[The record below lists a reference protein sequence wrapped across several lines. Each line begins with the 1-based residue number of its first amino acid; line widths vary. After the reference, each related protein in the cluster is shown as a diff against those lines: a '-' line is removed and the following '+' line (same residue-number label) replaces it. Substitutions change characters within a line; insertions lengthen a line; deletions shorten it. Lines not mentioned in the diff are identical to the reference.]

1 LPTFNSKFY
10 LILILLLATFWR
22 FANYPSR
29 WVLNQDQARDATIAL
44 YSIRNHTLP
53 LVGSPSS
60 AGAFNFGPAY
70 DYLIAFFS
78 IILPFDSGP
87 WIGFTLLSLLTVYLF
102 YLIGTALSTPCLGL
116 IMSLLSAVS
125 VELVSNSPDML
136 NTVIVAFGVTLTLYF
151 VVKFLVSGS
160 LKFAFLIG
168 LGGGFTLQQHFQS
181 LGLSTLLATSLLFRK
196 NIKSCFLAL
205 ISFFLSLAPLIYF
218 DLTHNLVWIKSVIY
232 YYTID
237 VHKFWAPTSWRI
249 DLGTFW
255 PHLFG
260 QVTVGSPLFGYFL
273 IFLILSSYFLF
284 LISKS
289 RFQILDSRF
298 LIPIALSFLL
308 QILLLRY
315 YPGTRSREY
324 LIAFHPFV
332 IFFTGLALFIIS
344 QKSKPLFLVLISC
357 FLVLSTLSNLKTI
370 QIKSQAPLI
379 YSLKS
384 KLDSQIPG
392 PISLYSD
399 PNSNMLSLP
408 IFYLLYRQNRISDTG
423 TPILACINCQSNGQL
438 IAKESLSP
446 TQTYYLYL
454 LQSPNIQDP
463 GSKIYPLTSRLIF
476 SWLYINYQ

>member
-1 LPTFNSKFY
+1 MSKLNSKFY
-10 LILILLLATFWR
+10 LILILLLASFWR

-70 DYLIAFFS
+70 DYLITFFS
-78 IILPFDSGP
+78 IIFPFDSGP
-87 WIGFTLLSLLTVYLF
+87 WVGFTLLSILTVYLF
-102 YLIGTALSTPCLGL
+102 YLIGTTLGTPHLGL
-116 IMSLLSAVS
+116 LLALLSAVS
-125 VELVSNSPDML
+125 TELISNSPDML

-151 VVKFLVSGS
+151 VIKFLVSGS
-160 LKFAFLIG
+160 LKFAPIIG
-168 LGGGFTLQQHFQS
+168 LAAGFTLQQHFQS
-181 LGLSTLLATSLLFRK
+181 LGLSTLLVTSLLFRK
-196 NIKSCFLAL
+196 NIKSILLAL
-205 ISFFLSLAPLIYF
+205 SSFLLSLSPLIYF
-218 DLTHNLVWIKSVIY
+218 DLTHNFTWIKSVIY
-232 YYTID
+232 YYTVD

-260 QVTVGSPLFGYFL
+260 QVTVGLPLFGYFL
-273 IFLILSSYFLF
+273 IFLVLISYFIF
-284 LISKS
+284 LTSKS
-289 RFQILDSRF
+289 RFQILNSRF
-298 LIPIALSFLL
+298 LIPIVLSFFL
-308 QILLLRY
+308 QVLLLRY

-332 IFFTGLALFIIS
+332 IFFAGLALFIIS
-344 QKSKPLFLVLISC
+344 QKSKPIFLFLITGIL
-357 FLVLSTLSNLKTI
+357 FLSTISNLETI

-384 KLDSQIPG
+384 SLDKKAPS

-408 IFYLLYRQNRISDTG
+408 IFYLLYHQNRISDTG
-423 TPILACINCQSNGQL
+423 IPILACINCQNNGQL

-446 TQTYYLYL
+446 TQIYYLYL
-454 LQSPNIQDP
+454 LPTPTN
-463 GSKIYPLTSRLIF
+463 YHLTPDLIF
-476 SWLYINYQ
+476 SWLYINYQPN